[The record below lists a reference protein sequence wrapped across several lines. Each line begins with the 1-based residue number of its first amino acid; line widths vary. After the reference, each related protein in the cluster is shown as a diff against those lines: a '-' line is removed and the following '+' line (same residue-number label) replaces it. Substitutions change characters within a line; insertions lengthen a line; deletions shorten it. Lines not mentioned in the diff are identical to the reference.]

1 MIKNGFYPALGTP
14 VDEEGILIEKSFEK
28 EIEKMEAAGAAGVLC
43 LGSMGQMAAIRDS
56 EYPKIAS
63 ACVKMVAGRIPVMVG
78 VMDCSAGRVL
88 DRIKSLSE
96 IPLEGVV
103 ATPPY
108 YRARSQPE
116 IISFFTL
123 LAEKSR
129 YPVFIYDLP
138 SVTQSPITQE
148 ILKPLM
154 KMDNI
159 RGIKSANK
167 ELILDAMEFNEVR
180 DDFYFFY
187 SNLDSFDTAILAGI
201 RKNLDGMFT
210 CTPENSRLMYKDLGN
225 NNEEK
230 ISRHLGNIIKL
241 RNIMLKERVLPA
253 YSYAMELLGCPGNY
267 HPDYSCPVSGRL
279 KEEIR
284 ECMKQIQEI

>member
-1 MIKNGFYPALGTP
+1 MITDGFFPALGTP
-14 VDEEGILIEKSFEK
+14 VDNEGILLEKSFGK
-28 EIEKMEAAGAAGVLC
+28 EIEMMVDAGAAGVLC
-43 LGSMGQMAAIRDS
+43 LGSMGQMAAIRNS

-63 ACVKMVAGRIPVMVG
+63 ACVKMAAGRIPVMVG

-88 DRIKSLSE
+88 DRIESLTE
-96 IPLEGVV
+96 ISLEGVV
-103 ATPPY
+103 ATPPFY
-108 YRARSQPE
+108 SILSPQE
-116 IISFFTL
+116 IISFYSL
-123 LAEKSR
+123 LAERSR

-138 SVTQSPITQE
+138 SVTQAPITPE
-148 ILKPLM
+148 ILKTLM
-154 KMDNI
+154 KKKNI

-167 ELILDAMEFNEVR
+167 ALIQDAMEFNRVR
-180 DDFYFFY
+180 QDFYFFY
-187 SNLDSFDTAILAGI
+187 SNLDSFDTAILAGF

-210 CTPENSRLMYKDLGN
+210 CTPENSRLMYKNLDDN
-225 NNEEK
+225 DEEK

-267 HPDYSCPVSGRL
+267 HPDYSCPVSGTL